1 MLTESLIKFNKNCIS
16 KLPINSGVYRFYD
29 SEMNLL
35 YVGKAKNIK
44 SRVKSY
50 IMNADN
56 TNERIKYMIRLI
68 NFIELNIVDNETD
81 ALLLENNF
89 IKTLKPKFNILLRDD
104 KSYPWIALSESKFP
118 RIFAYRGNKK
128 KSLKLFGPY
137 PNAKSV
143 KENIRLFQNIF
154 KIRTCTDSIFKS
166 RIRPC
171 LLYQI
176 KKCSAPC
183 VKKISQYNYDIDIKN
198 VIKFLSG
205 QTKEVISSL
214 KNEMQEFSNSLEF
227 ENAEQKKRQIL
238 ILESLKSNNVVSKH
252 NKDNFLV
259 IAVATI
265 SNTSIIHVMEYIQG
279 YFSRD
284 FAKVFHN
291 SSYKSNEIIVNYL
304 QQNIEIF
311 FEKKIEVITE
321 FNLKNIETLLLF
333 EKKYNTSFKFT
344 NPKRGIKLD
353 FLELCKKNAIFKL
366 DSFVNSENNVRENL
380 NEIEKVFCISK
391 KVNRIECI
399 DISHT
404 SGSFT
409 VGSCVVF
416 DKLKLMKKDYRK
428 YNIETNN
435 NDYLSIEILLR
446 RKFKRLIDEKLPLPD
461 ILMID
466 GGIGQLNISKKI
478 LQEFNLDIFLIAIS
492 KGKKRIVG
500 DEKLIFYS
508 SGKIKSIE
516 LGKFSKILIL
526 FQQIRDEAHRFAISG
541 HRKAREKSMTTS
553 KLSEIIGVGPVRK
566 KQLLLKFGNIKS
578 IANASIVEISKVD
591 GFNTSLAENIYDFF
605 H

>member
-16 KLPINSGVYRFYD
+16 KLPVNSGVYRFYD

-56 TNERIKYMIRLI
+56 INERIKYMIRLI

-104 KSYPWIALSESKFP
+104 KSYPWIALSENKFP
-118 RIFAYRGNKK
+118 RIFTYRGNKK

-183 VKKISQYNYDIDIKN
+183 VKKISQSNYDIDIKN
-198 VIKFLSG
+198 VTKFLSG

-214 KNEMQEFSNSLEF
+214 KNDMQEFSNSLEF
-227 ENAEQKKRQIL
+227 ENAEQKKRQII
-238 ILESLKSNNVVSKH
+238 ILESLKSNKVVFKH
-252 NKDNFLV
+252 NKDNLLV
-259 IAVATI
+259 IAVETL

-279 YFSRD
+279 HFSRD

-291 SSYKSNEIIVNYL
+291 SSYNSNEIIVNYL

-321 FNLKNIETLLLF
+321 FNLKNTETLALF
-333 EKKYNTSFKFT
+333 EKKYNISFKFT
-344 NPKRGIKLD
+344 NPKQGIKLD
-353 FLELCKKNAIFKL
+353 FLELCKKNAKFKL
-366 DSFVNSENNVRENL
+366 DSFVNSENNVKENL
-380 NEIEKVFCISK
+380 NEIEKVFCVGK

-466 GGIGQLNISKKI
+466 GGIGQLNISKKSYKNSI
-478 LQEFNLDIFLIAIS
+478 
-492 KGKKRIVG
+492 
-500 DEKLIFYS
+500 LIF
-508 SGKIKSIE
+508 
-516 LGKFSKILIL
+516 F
-526 FQQIRDEAHRFAISG
+526 
-541 HRKAREKSMTTS
+541 
-553 KLSEIIGVGPVRK
+553 
-566 KQLLLKFGNIKS
+566 
-578 IANASIVEISKVD
+578 
-591 GFNTSLAENIYDFF
+591 
-605 H
+605 

>member
-1 MLTESLIKFNKNCIS
+1 MLTESIIKFNKDSIS
-16 KLPINSGVYRFYD
+16 RLPVDPGVYRFYD
-29 SEMNLL
+29 SAKNLL

-50 IMNADN
+50 IMNAEN

-118 RIFAYRGNKK
+118 RIFVYRGNKK

-166 RIRPC
+166 RVRPC

-183 VKKISQYNYDIDIKN
+183 VKKISQSNYEIDIKN
-198 VIKFLSG
+198 VTKFLSG

-214 KNEMQEFSNSLEF
+214 TNDMQEFSNSLEF
-227 ENAEQKKRQIL
+227 ENAEQKKKQII
-238 ILESLKSNNVVSKH
+238 ILESLKSNKMVFKH
-252 NKDNFLV
+252 NKDNLLV
-259 IAVATI
+259 IAVETL
-265 SNTSIIHVMEYIQG
+265 SNNSIIHVMEYIQG
-279 YFSRD
+279 HFSKD
-284 FAKVFHN
+284 FVKIFQNN
-291 SSYKSNEIIVNYL
+291 SYNSDEIIVNYL

-321 FNLKNIETLLLF
+321 FKLKNTETLALF

-344 NPKRGIKLD
+344 NPKHGIKLD
-353 FLELCKKNAIFKL
+353 FLDLCKKNAKFKL
-366 DSFVNSENNVRENL
+366 DSFINSENNVKENL
-380 NEIEKVFCISK
+380 NEIEKVFCVGK
-391 KVNRIECI
+391 KVNRVECI

-435 NDYLSIEILLR
+435 NDYLSIEMLLR
-446 RKFKRLIDEKLPLPD
+446 RKLKRLIDEKLPLPD

-492 KGKKRIVG
+492 KGKNRIVG
-500 DEKLIFYS
+500 DEKLIYYS
-508 SGKIKSIE
+508 DGKIKTSV
-516 LGKFSKILIL
+516 LGKFSKILIF

-541 HRKAREKSMTTS
+541 HRKAREKSMTIS
-553 KLSEIIGVGPVRK
+553 QLSEIAGIGPVRK
-566 KQLLLKFGNIKS
+566 KQLLLKFGDMKS
-578 IANASIVEISKVD
+578 IANATIDEISKVD
-591 GFNTSLAENIYDFF
+591 GFNTSLAETIYDFF

>member
-1 MLTESLIKFNKNCIS
+1 
-16 KLPINSGVYRFYD
+16 
-29 SEMNLL
+29 
-35 YVGKAKNIK
+35 
-44 SRVKSY
+44 
-50 IMNADN
+50 MNADN
-56 TNERIKYMIRLI
+56 INERIKYMIRLI

-118 RIFAYRGNKK
+118 RIFTYRGNKK

-183 VKKISQYNYDIDIKN
+183 VKKISQSNYDIDIKN

-214 KNEMQEFSNSLEF
+214 KNDMQEFSNSLEF
-227 ENAEQKKRQIL
+227 ENAEQKKRQII
-238 ILESLKSNNVVSKH
+238 ILESLKSNKVVFKH
-252 NKDNFLV
+252 NKDNLLV
-259 IAVATI
+259 IAVETL

-279 YFSRD
+279 HFSRD

-291 SSYKSNEIIVNYL
+291 SSYNRNEIIVNYL

-321 FNLKNIETLLLF
+321 FNLKNIETLSLF
-333 EKKYNTSFKFT
+333 EKKYNISFKFT
-344 NPKRGIKLD
+344 NPKQGIKLD
-353 FLELCKKNAIFKL
+353 FLELCKKNAKFKL
-366 DSFVNSENNVRENL
+366 DSFVNSENNVKENL
-380 NEIEKVFCISK
+380 NEIEKVFCVGK

-500 DEKLIFYS
+500 DEKLIYYS
-508 SGKIKSIE
+508 NGKIKSIE
-516 LGKFSKILIL
+516 LGKFSKILIF

-553 KLSEIIGVGPVRK
+553 KLSEIAGVGPIRK
-566 KQLLLKFGNIKS
+566 KQLLLKFGDMKS
-578 IANASIVEISKVD
+578 IANATIDEISKVD
-591 GFNTSLAENIYDFF
+591 GFNTSLAKTIYDFF